1 MISTLTRRHTHSI
14 VMRNR
19 PGIGVDVWLDD
30 AQVACGIGNPLAS
43 ASPTP
48 LTLLHDTTQ
57 LGGAQCWFHE
67 AATWE
72 RALSDADVATVLQ
85 CAGRWS
91 RGPRRGLLL
100 VVNGQSNAI
109 NYALNDGA
117 AQLPAQGVAWHLGA

>member
-72 RALSDADVATVLQ
+72 RALSDADVARS
-85 CAGRWS
+85 CNA
-91 RGPRRGLLL
+91 L
-100 VVNGQSNAI
+100 VA
-109 NYALNDGA
+109 GA
-117 AQLPAQGVAWHLGA
+117 AVRDAAFFLWSTDNRMPSTML